1 MLYKK
6 LMKAGDEERRRIREQ
21 INRQKKRQIQ
31 LFLQDVNQKRGS
43 FMLQKKKKFKED
55 VRKDIIEGK
64 IHKCIAGGPRGR
76 EEASTMSDEHGSG
89 SL

>member
-1 MLYKK
+1 M
-6 LMKAGDEERRRIREQ
+6 
-21 INRQKKRQIQ
+21 
-31 LFLQDVNQKRGS
+31 NQKRGS

-55 VRKDIIEGK
+55 LRKDIIEGK
-64 IHKCIAGGPRGR
+64 ISGGMIGGLRRR